1 MKIYI
6 LTIFPN
12 MFQSVFKET
21 IIKRAQDKDKVE
33 IETVNLRD
41 FTNDRHRSTDDYPYG
56 GGAGMIMKPEP
67 IYKAMDYVKSID
79 SDVYTILFTPQAR
92 LFNQEK
98 AYELS
103 KKDSVAMI
111 CGRYEG
117 FDERVRYLADDEIS
131 VGRFVLSG
139 GEIAAMAVTDSM
151 VRLIPG
157 VLGNEESL
165 KEETFQNNMIE
176 YPQYTRPEIFRGM
189 RVPEILLSGNHQEI
203 KKWREKKAIEKTFK
217 IGVENG

>member
-79 SDVYTILFTPQAR
+79 SAVYTILFTPQAR